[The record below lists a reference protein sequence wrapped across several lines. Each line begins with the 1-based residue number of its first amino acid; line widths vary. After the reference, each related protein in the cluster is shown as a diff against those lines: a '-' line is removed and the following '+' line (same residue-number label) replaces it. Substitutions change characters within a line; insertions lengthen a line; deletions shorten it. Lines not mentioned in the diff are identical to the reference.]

1 MIGKLISHYKILKL
15 LGGGGMG
22 IVYSAEDM
30 RLGRTVAL
38 KFLPSEL
45 SSNAVALERFQREAR
60 SASALNHP
68 NICTIHDIDSGFL
81 KDEKSQS
88 TEDQKILHFIVMELL
103 EGETLKHQLRGQPID
118 TDTLLDLSI
127 QITDALDAAHSKSII
142 HRDIKPANLFVTKR
156 GQAKILD
163 FGLAKLIDPR
173 NFHSAV
179 SILPTENVPESLTS
193 PGSAIGTVAYMSPEQ
208 AKAED
213 LDARTD
219 IFSFGAVL
227 YEMATGKQAFTG
239 NSNAII
245 FDTILNKMPIPPQ
258 RLNPEISPD
267 LDRIIQR
274 TLEKDRDLRHQSA
287 ADLRADLK
295 RLKRDSSSGKS
306 ATVIAARE
314 IDTARSEITVAPI
327 VAKSVKR
334 PWLKFLI
341 AFVILAL
348 GFVLYKYLLPK
359 KEILP
364 TKLVQ
369 ISRWNKPMMGASLS
383 QDGNTVA
390 FSSYV
395 EGNTQIFV
403 MLISGGEP
411 LQLTKDEGDKFVNG
425 FSLDGTEVYYIRSLG
440 RDEMWSVPTLGGSP
454 RRIASSYYLIPSA
467 DGKSIYYLKGR
478 GVSIFSSAA
487 SGLGEKEI
495 FSVKSPLKP
504 LWLLPYDDRTHILV
518 IAAISPLSELHF
530 IKVNVVSGTGE
541 DLGTIPPV
549 GNSPVAQWWKKGS
562 SILLSREIGGI
573 TNLWLYDLQ
582 THSYTQVTS
591 GPGPD
596 LFPMPDPNG
605 RGIYFVSGKTT
616 GGFLAYDVKNNRT
629 TEIVAE
635 ETSQPVISPD
645 QKRIMYLK
653 LVQSGGREL
662 WISDLDGKNTIKLAS
677 GKGDLN
683 TGDWSPDGSRV
694 CFYDELNKG
703 FIINSDGQGLRPI
716 DRIDGELGWLV
727 WSKDGKTLYISVE
740 TNGIATKIWKADA
753 NGSNLQEMTDHA
765 INPSDSSSDG
775 KYLVGLIPF
784 GPETG
789 VYVFSL
795 KDKKRI
801 PISTGEP
808 TYFVHFSKDGKS
820 ILYPIAGRGEIL
832 FYRQKWSDGRL
843 IGKPEITLKVPFAFP
858 LYRLGNT
865 FDFTRD
871 LSTIVYSRP
880 GGQNDLYLLKY
891 ENN

>member
-1 MIGKLISHYKILKL
+1 
-15 LGGGGMG
+15 MG
-22 IVYSAEDM
+22 IVYSAEDI

-81 KDEKSQS
+81 KDEISQS
-88 TEDQKILHFIVMELL
+88 TEDQKILHFIVMEFL

-118 TDTLLDLSI
+118 TDTLLDFSI

-173 NFHSAV
+173 SFQSAV
-179 SILPTENVPESLTS
+179 SILPTENIPESLTS

-219 IFSFGAVL
+219 IFSFGTVL

-239 NSNAII
+239 NSNAVI
-245 FDTILNKMPIPPQ
+245 FDTILNKMPIPTQ

-267 LDRIIQR
+267 LERIIQR

-306 ATVIAARE
+306 ATVTSVRE
-314 IDTARSEITVAPI
+314 IDTARSETIAAPI
-327 VAKSVKR
+327 PIKSDKL

-341 AFVILAL
+341 AFLILAF
-348 GFVLYKYLLPK
+348 GFVGYKYFLPK
-359 KEILP
+359 KQILP
-364 TKLVQ
+364 TQLVQ
-369 ISRWNKPMMGASLS
+369 ISHWNKPMMGASLS
-383 QDGNTVA
+383 PDGNTVA
-390 FSSYV
+390 FSSIV

-425 FSLDGTEVYYIRSLG
+425 FSLDGTEIYYVKSLG

-454 RRIASSYYLIPSA
+454 RRIASAFYLVPSV
-467 DGKSIYYLKGR
+467 DGKSFYYLKGS

-495 FSVKSPLKP
+495 FSVKLPLKP
-504 LWLLPYDDRTHILV
+504 FWLLPYDDGTHILV
-518 IAAISPLSELHF
+518 IAATSPVSELHL
-530 IKVNVVSGTGE
+530 IKVNIVSGASK
-541 DLGTIPPV
+541 DLETIPA
-549 GNSPVAQWWKKGS
+549 GNGPYVQWWKMGR
-562 SILLSREIGGI
+562 SILFSRDVNGI
-573 TNLWLYDLQ
+573 TNLWLYDLE

-596 LFPMPDPNG
+596 LFPMRDPNG
-605 RGIYFVSGKTT
+605 KGIYFISGKTT
-616 GGFLAYDVKNNRT
+616 GGLFAYDAQNSRA
-629 TEIVAE
+629 TEIAAE
-635 ETSQPVISPD
+635 DITQPVISPD

-653 LVQSGGREL
+653 LLQAGIREL
-662 WISDLDGKNTIKLAS
+662 WVSDLDGKNPIKLAS
-677 GKGDLN
+677 GKNLN
-683 TGDWSPDGSRV
+683 TGDWSSDGSKV
-694 CFYDELNKG
+694 CFYDESNEG

-716 DRIDGELGWLV
+716 DHIDGELGWMV
-727 WSKDGKTLYISVE
+727 WSKDGKTLYISVQ
-740 TNGIATKIWKADA
+740 TNAIASKIWKTDA
-753 NGSNLQEMTDHA
+753 NGSKPEEITDHA
-765 INPSDSSSDG
+765 FSPSDSSSDG

-789 VYVFSL
+789 VYVFSV

-801 PISTGEP
+801 PISMGEP
-808 TYFVHFSKDGKS
+808 TYFVHFSDDDKS
-820 ILYPIAGRGEIL
+820 IIYPVAGRGEIL

-858 LYRLGNT
+858 LYRIGNT
-865 FDFTRD
+865 FDFSRD

-891 ENN
+891 EQKD